1 MNTHINTGV
10 ADYESAST
18 DLADLQYLGISYVR
32 DGYNTANES
41 VYTALGQAGIKFD
54 FETYDGGSITTADL
68 QSEIAAYNQLNA
80 TAPGMV
86 AELEGPN
93 EINQWPITYNG
104 QTSLDSAVA
113 FQQDLYSLAHGDSSL
128 PGVQVY
134 YFTGYGMGG
143 NAQGPN
149 PATTPGLADFDTAHP
164 YPQNGLPPL
173 EGVANTSSALNPLRS
188 DALTNETPPTGP
200 AVYTET
206 GYNMNSDASGATG
219 AAIGDV
225 EILLDDA
232 QQGIAKT
239 YLYELEEEAAG
250 SGDGT
255 SGGLGL
261 FNGTAPTAAA
271 TAIHD
276 LTTILGSSGT
286 SSSTASGISYS
297 VSNLPSSTGH
307 AMEFT
312 GANGTS
318 YIAIWNETS
327 PLGQA
332 PTPTNIT
339 VNLGASASV
348 SVYDPIQ
355 STNAIQ
361 TLSSVSSIALSLSD
375 DPLILQ
381 VKGPTTVSNAPP
393 SPNDT
398 VVKAGSTAAIT
409 DASGNVWTITGGA
422 QVAVNG
428 VTDALTSNVTEIAYV
443 NGAIW
448 QENTASNW
456 YSETQPNDSWT
467 GPTTVSPLSVKASAN
482 DTVVKAGSTAA
493 ITDASGNAWTITS
506 GGQVAVNGVTDA
518 VTSNVIELAYVNGA
532 IWQENTASNWYSETQ
547 PNDSWTG
554 PTTVSPLPVKASAN
568 DTVVKAGSTAAITD
582 ASGNA
587 WTITSGGQVAVNG
600 VTDALTSNVTELA
613 YVNGAIWQENTSS
626 NWYSETQPNDSW
638 SGPTTVSPL
647 PANASANDTEILAG
661 STAAITDASGNAWT
675 ITSGGQVAVN
685 GVTDSL
691 TSNVTTL
698 AYVNGTIWQENTS
711 KNWYGETKPND
722 SWSAATTTSPLVV
735 AVAASQSSV
744 TVTLS
749 SATINAASGNHLFF
763 ISGHAD
769 SFNLAGGVETITD
782 SGTGGNTFK
791 LPAAGSGSAVFNAA
805 VLTDA
810 DVFDLTA
817 ALKGTSWTGSASTL
831 SSYLH
836 SAEVSGNAELL
847 VSATAT
853 TKATGTLLATF
864 DSSNATLTTMLA
876 HAIT

>member
-1 MNTHINTGV
+1 MSGSITQVGTMTTASFISSLGVNTHINTGV

-467 GPTTVSPLSVKASAN
+467 GPTTVSPL
-482 DTVVKAGSTAA
+482 
-493 ITDASGNAWTITS
+493 
-506 GGQVAVNGVTDA
+506 
-518 VTSNVIELAYVNGA
+518 
-532 IWQENTASNWYSETQ
+532 
-547 PNDSWTG
+547 
-554 PTTVSPLPVKASAN
+554 PVKASAN